1 MTDWGTLIK
10 ELRLERRLSRPAI
23 AALAGINAATVA
35 HYENH
40 TISAPSIHRIE
51 AILEALGYELDALRS
66 G

>member
-10 ELRLERRLSRPAI
+10 ELRLERRISRPAI
-23 AALAGINAATVA
+23 AEISGVSAATIA

-40 TISAPSIHRIE
+40 TIAHPNIHRIE
-51 AILEALGYELDALRS
+51 ALLEAMGYELDAMRS